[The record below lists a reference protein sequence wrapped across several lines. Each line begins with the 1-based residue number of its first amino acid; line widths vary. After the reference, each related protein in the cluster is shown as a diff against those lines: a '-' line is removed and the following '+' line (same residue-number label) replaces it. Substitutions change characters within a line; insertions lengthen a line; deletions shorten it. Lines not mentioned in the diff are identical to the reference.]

1 VDKSVRT
8 EGASEPQSTN
18 HQTNYAW
25 YMGIPR
31 QGIETGSSGLPVIQ
45 TDRILTFMKNTILGD
60 PQPSPIYFTYFEK
73 YLVEGKSSLSEE
85 A

>member
-18 HQTNYAW
+18 DQTNYPW
-25 YMGIPR
+25 YIGIPL
-31 QGIETGSSGLPVIQ
+31 QGIKTASSGLPDIQ
-45 TDRILTFMKNTILGD
+45 TDRILPFTKNTTLGD
-60 PQPSPIYFTYFEK
+60 PQPSLNYFTYFQK
-73 YLVEGKSSLSEE
+73 CLVEGKSSLSEE